1 MYNELHWCR
10 PCTRSRFYE
19 SSQQRYANVATV
31 TWLVRHFETVKF
43 PITSSP
49 RARPSNWA
57 NAELYRYKIVAVSLH
72 KTHICVVKSLVK
84 IAAVSWHSLRRFIK
98 PAPGVSIV
106 LNATYIN
113 KMSFYWLNCYQAPCH
128 ASSSRL
134 GTSLLSGQCSSSI
147 FVLCGCV
154 NGWTLDSSCV
164 LCGMLIRC

>member
-1 MYNELHWCR
+1 MFYLGR
-10 PCTRSRFYE
+10 PTAGKSTKLMSYWSKSTSDSEKSRSKSTR
-19 SSQQRYANVATV
+19 N
-31 TWLVRHFETVKF
+31 
-43 PITSSP
+43 
-49 RARPSNWA
+49 
-57 NAELYRYKIVAVSLH
+57 KIVLEV
-72 KTHICVVKSLVK
+72 
-84 IAAVSWHSLRRFIK
+84 HSELSTETATRHYT
-98 PAPGVSIV
+98 PGVSIV

-113 KMSFYWLNCYQAPCH
+113 KMSFFWLNCYQAPCH